1 MKLRKKIHYLYNYLE
16 NQSILYFFRA
26 LFESL
31 NFLGRPNPNFL
42 MNPLKNFTNIYTRK
56 KKNLIF
62 FGAGECSSAPAQ
74 AEKICLHSKPKV
86 TNRQKIQST
95 QHTVEVNQPPKKSYI
110 HSVRE
115 RDSPQ
120 NSTCCSMNGRGEKT
134 QRAFKNLI
142 GKKIGG
148 LLILRSSN

>member
-1 MKLRKKIHYLYNYLE
+1 MIQNLKSIAKQMKLRKKIHYLYNYLE
-16 NQSILYFFRA
+16 NQSILYIFRA
-26 LFESL
+26 LFENL

-56 KKNLIF
+56 KKF
-62 FGAGECSSAPAQ
+62 FFFFFWAGKCSSAPAQ

-110 HSVRE
+110 HSLREGERE
-115 RDSPQ
+115 RERL
-120 NSTCCSMNGRGEKT
+120 TLE
-134 QRAFKNLI
+134 FY
-142 GKKIGG
+142 
-148 LLILRSSN
+148 LLFNEWER